1 MAKNTVSYTT
11 NETTMKKRT
20 VEGFGERLAAIRKDR
35 GLTQAQ
41 LGEMVGVSNRVIAY
55 YETESGQP
63 PGALL
68 VDLCRALRVSAD
80 ELLGIEP
87 PKEPKNPKLARL
99 MNRLKRVAELPPAQ
113 QRAVLQHIEG
123 LLHSQKTA
131 KSNKKKSRAKAAK

>member
-1 MAKNTVSYTT
+1 MEKNNVSSTT
-11 NETTMKKRT
+11 NEVTMKERT

-35 GLTQAQ
+35 GITQAQ
-41 LGEMVGVSNRVIAY
+41 LGEIVGVSNRVIAY

-68 VDLCRALRVSAD
+68 VDLCKALKISAD
-80 ELLGIEP
+80 ELLGIKP
-87 PKEPKNPKLARL
+87 PKEPKNPKQARL

-123 LLHSQKTA
+123 LLRSQKA
-131 KSNKKKSRAKAAK
+131 AKKKSRAKAAK

>member
-1 MAKNTVSYTT
+1 MSYTT
-11 NETTMKKRT
+11 NETTMKERT

-80 ELLGIEP
+80 ELLGIKP
-87 PKEPKNPKLARL
+87 PKEPKNR
-99 MNRLKRVAELPPAQ
+99 KRPPGPQLTAMVA
-113 QRAVLQHIEG
+113 
-123 LLHSQKTA
+123 
-131 KSNKKKSRAKAAK
+131 